1 MKKAALLLVIALGI
15 APAGLA
21 LAGPNTSFTD
31 ADIQGNYGLL
41 NQGSIILPTTP
52 PVSVPVVIV
61 GTLFSDGKGNEH
73 GKVTVNAGAPVPG
86 PGLAEFTA
94 SLVGTYDVDTDG
106 TGDFTAAATITPPAT
121 PATNAADPAAF
132 QLGGA
137 LVIDD
142 KDKEVRLLSTGSARV
157 LLTTAKKQHPPNDGF
172 SNRTLRGN
180 WGFSCQGTL
189 FTLAA
194 DPTAVESPLAVV
206 GLITDDGKGDFS
218 AEVTADTAG
227 VILQSTFSGHNEVA
241 SDGTISATATSADPL
256 LTNLRGVIDNKDE
269 FRLIAIDPG
278 KIVSCT
284 ARKQRNPDQANDESD

>member
-15 APAGLA
+15 APAGFA
-21 LAGPNTSFTD
+21 VARPNTSFTD

-61 GTLFSDGKGNEH
+61 GTLFSDGKGNER
-73 GKVTVNAGAPVPG
+73 GEVTVNAGAPVPG
-86 PGLAEFTA
+86 TGLTEFTA
-94 SLVGTYDVDTDG
+94 SLAGTYDVDTDG

-121 PATNAADPAAF
+121 NAADPAAF

-137 LVIDD
+137 LVIDGE
-142 KDKEVRLLSTGSARV
+142 DKEVRLLSTGSARV
-157 LLTTAKKQHPPNDGF
+157 LLTTAKKQLAPNDGF
-172 SNRTLRGN
+172 SNGTLRGN

-189 FTLAA
+189 VTLVG

-284 ARKQRNPDQANDESD
+284 ARKQRIPDQEQDESD